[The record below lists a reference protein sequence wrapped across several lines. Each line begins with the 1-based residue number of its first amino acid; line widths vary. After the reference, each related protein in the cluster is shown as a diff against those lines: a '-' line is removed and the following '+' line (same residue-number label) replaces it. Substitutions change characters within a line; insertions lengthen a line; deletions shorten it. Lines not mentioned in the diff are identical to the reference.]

1 MKISDRQLDIIN
13 SMNNEQ
19 AVREWKLKPT
29 VQKVR
34 VQNLESPIKTS
45 DECTICGKPNPR
57 GGNHYQCLYDEAGI

>member
-1 MKISDRQLDIIN
+1 MKTQQEIS
-13 SMNNEQ
+13 NEI
-19 AVREWKLKPT
+19 ALRKWKLKPT
-29 VQKVR
+29 EIKAIR